1 MGPTIVGEIRLA
13 FGSTTTRGSGTY
25 RFSLPVLGVAENFQP
40 MGQVIL
46 RDEGPGISYFGTS
59 LFNNNQDDRME
70 MWLHSQTATFD
81 EGVPISDSTPVVFGT
96 NDRILVH
103 FMYESAIG

>member
-1 MGPTIVGEIRLA
+1 MGPTIVGEIRLL
-13 FGSTTTRGSGTY
+13 FGSTTNKGSGTY
-25 RFSLPVLGVAENFQP
+25 RFSLPTLGVAENFQP

-46 RDEGPGISYFGTS
+46 RDEGPGIAYFGTS

-81 EGVPISDSTPVVFGT
+81 EGVPISDSTPVIFAT